1 MLTVISNQVT
11 PEKSSGHIAFYNDVE
26 YIRIH
31 DGGLNNVYRAPIKN
45 PMEQTMFGPIRTGC
59 RFESSGALW
68 ERSPIFACILREARM
83 RQEENMSQSERAA
96 MVGW

>member
-1 MLTVISNQVT
+1 MT
-11 PEKSSGHIAFYNDVE
+11 PEKSTGHIAFYGDVE

-31 DGGLNNVYRAPIKN
+31 DGGLNNVYRAPINN

-59 RFESSGALW
+59 RFESSGAAW

-83 RQEENMSQSERAA
+83 RQLENMDQAERSA
-96 MVGW
+96 MI